1 MTTHY
6 LAALASPACC
16 VGATLQGEH
25 LAIGTLRGLEGTPEM
40 HTTGRPQLRAG
51 YLQAQGTEPSPA
63 ELQIL
68 GAIAD
73 LESNYGRGWSGP
85 MVGSNNWGAITCGA
99 SPDESGACPPGC
111 SPNKDS
117 SPYSGEYVTC
127 FRRWATPEE
136 GAAGLV
142 KLLYK
147 WPEVV
152 EAIQAG
158 DIDEVSW
165 RMRQRSYFLGTD
177 PDPRKAA
184 ATHAGALDR
193 KVGEIVEALG
203 EPRAAFR
210 GGPAAPGGGSNLA
223 SSSTASVI
231 AKGALLLAGLAA
243 LFQVGQRIGKR

>member
-1 MTTHY
+1 MTHP
-6 LAALASPACC
+6 LADRLRRQTALQGCLASSAM
-16 VGATLQGEH
+16 AF
-25 LAIGTLRGLEGTPEM
+25 GTLAGLEGTPEM
-40 HTTGRPQLRAG
+40 HVTGREQLRAG
-51 YLQAQGTEPSPA
+51 YVLQQGQEPSPA

-99 SPDESGACPPGC
+99 SPDESGQCPPGC

-142 KLLYK
+142 KLIYK

-152 EAIQAG
+152 AAIQAG
-158 DIDEVSW
+158 DIDGTSLG
-165 RMRQRSYFLGTD
+165 MRKRNYYLGTD
-177 PDPRKAA
+177 PDPLKAA
-184 ATHAGALDR
+184 ATHAGSLDKR
-193 KVGEIVEALG
+193 VGEIVAALG

-210 GGPAAPGGGSNLA
+210 GGGATPGGEDNLA
-223 SSSTASVI
+223 SAGGAGGKA
-231 AKGALLLAGLAA
+231 AKVVLFAALLAVLYQAGRK
-243 LFQVGQRIGKR
+243 V

>member
-1 MTTHY
+1 
-6 LAALASPACC
+6 
-16 VGATLQGEH
+16 
-25 LAIGTLRGLEGTPEM
+25 M
-40 HTTGRPQLRAG
+40 HVTGREQLRAG
-51 YLQAQGTEPSPA
+51 YVMQQGQEPSLA

-68 GAIAD
+68 GAISD

-85 MVGSNNWGAITCGA
+85 MVGSNNWGAITCGKN
-99 SPDESGACPPGC
+99 PDESGACPPGC

-142 KLLYK
+142 KLIYK

-158 DIDEVSW
+158 DIDATSL
-165 RMRQRSYFLGTD
+165 RMRQRSYYLGTD

-184 ATHAGALDR
+184 ATHAGALDKR
-193 KVGEIVEALG
+193 VGEIIAALG
-203 EPRAAFR
+203 EPRAAQR
-210 GGPAAPGGGSNLA
+210 GGAPETPGSNLA
-223 SSSTASVI
+223 SSTGNA
-231 AKGALLLAGLAA
+231 AKAA
-243 LFQVGQRIGKR
+243 LFVALLAVLYQAGKRVLCCCAATEPSWSPPKTK